1 MSEVAVILPVR
12 NCADYLPFALESIL
26 SQTVRELD
34 VLVVDDRSTDGTAR
48 ACGVYQRR
56 DSRVRLASAKGSGL
70 VDALNQ
76 GIEQTAAPLIA
87 RMDADDIAL
96 PKRLELQR
104 EFLHAHSDIAAVGTQ
119 VRFIGENG
127 RPTGKTS
134 TLPVC
139 PAQVGRILLKF
150 CCIRHPTV
158 MMRRSAVEK
167 AGGYRN
173 QAPYAEDLDLWLRVA
188 ENGKLANLDEVLLEY
203 RQHPAQISEQRAW
216 TQRLSRNLAVI
227 SARERRAG
235 RPDPLASYPCY
246 DAASGVH
253 VCRNFGCFGPIC
265 ESIRRMD
272 DARRIL
278 TGERIALENARRLLR
293 YVGNHSVGDG
303 QSMRLQTL
311 LALCRQGW
319 RQKSPM
325 LFGKALSTAFRIN
338 PGRTLR
344 QMLLLRS

>member
-1 MSEVAVILPVR
+1 MSEIAVILPVR
-12 NCADYLPFALESIL
+12 NCADYLPFALDSIL

-34 VLVVDDRSTDGTAR
+34 VVVIDDRSADGTALTAR
-48 ACGVYQRR
+48 AYQRR
-56 DSRVRLASAKGSGL
+56 DSRVRVVAAKGAGL

-76 GIEQTAAPLIA
+76 AIALTAAPLIA

-96 PKRLELQR
+96 PERLERQR
-104 EFLHAHSDIAAVGTQ
+104 DYLRAHPDIAVAGTQ

-127 RPTGKTS
+127 CPTGKTS
-134 TLPVC
+134 ALPAS
-139 PAQVGRILLKF
+139 PAHVARILLKF

-173 QAPYAEDLDLWLRVA
+173 QAPYAEDLDLWLRIA
-188 ENGKLANLDEVLLEY
+188 EDGKLANMEEVLLEY
-203 RQHPAQISEQRAW
+203 RQHPAQISEQRVW

-246 DAASGVH
+246 DPASGVH
-253 VCRNFGCFGPIC
+253 VCRKLGCFGPIC
-265 ESIRRMD
+265 ESIRRID

-278 TGERIALENARRLLR
+278 AGERIALENARRLLG
-293 YVGNHSVGDG
+293 YVRKHSVGDG

-311 LALCRQGW
+311 FALSRQGW
-319 RQKSPM
+319 RQRSPA
-325 LFGKALSTAFRIN
+325 LFGKALSAAFRIN

-344 QMLLLRS
+344 QVLLLRS